1 MKKIYPILFVAGL
14 FAFFVPVFAQATTCD
29 QTAKAIVDVSGGCG
43 KIDSTLYKN
52 IYDACCTSVT
62 KAGLL
67 QLLNDALA
75 DGALSRAEISS
86 LLGALNS
93 YLSAIPV
100 PTQITGGGDT
110 AAESFRNSCRGISDD
125 GAVIQA
131 ECQKI
136 DGSWVRASYRRVGC
150 STDIANIDGTLVCQ
164 PVGGGSRNDTATESF
179 RNSCRTIEATDF
191 FIRAECQRIDG
202 SWARV
207 YYGRVGCSTDIA
219 NMDGVLT
226 CAPAGGGGG
235 GGCAPRTGCPS
246 YAPWLGCGT
255 CWPSSSACHS
265 RNTSSYSDDCTSC
278 RKCP

>member
-14 FAFFVPVFAQATTCD
+14 FAFFVPVFAPATTCD
-29 QTAKAIVDVSGGCG
+29 QTAKTIVDISGGCG

-75 DGALSRAEISS
+75 DGVLSKAEISS

-150 STDIANIDGTLVCQ
+150 STDIAN
-164 PVGGGSRNDTATESF
+164 
-179 RNSCRTIEATDF
+179 
-191 FIRAECQRIDG
+191 
-202 SWARV
+202 
-207 YYGRVGCSTDIA
+207 
-219 NMDGVLT
+219 MDGVLT